1 MKRAVYPGTFDP
13 MTMGHLDILKRSSML
28 FDEVILAVAKSEKK
42 STLFSVEE
50 RTDMAKI
57 ATQDIKNI
65 RVVPF
70 SCLLV
75 NFMQRMDSQI
85 VIRGLRAVSDYEYE
99 LQLALMNRKLDPK
112 LDTVFLMPSQQFI
125 FLSSSMVREI
135 ASLGGDVSKFV
146 PAAVYERLVKKLG
159 YPPENPCGAQS

>member
-50 RTDMAKI
+50 RTDMART

-146 PAAVYERLVKKLG
+146 PPVVYEKMVKKLG
-159 YPPENPCGAQS
+159 YPPENPCEAQN

>member
-42 STLFSVEE
+42 STLFSIEE

-57 ATQDIKNI
+57 ATQEIKNI

-112 LDTVFLMPSQQFI
+112 LDTVFLMPSQQYI

-146 PAAVYERLVKKLG
+146 PPVVYERMVKKLG
-159 YPPENPCGAQS
+159 FPPENPCGGQN

>member
-1 MKRAVYPGTFDP
+1 
-13 MTMGHLDILKRSSML
+13 ML

-146 PAAVYERLVKKLG
+146 PPAVYERLSRNWATRLRTHAVLRAKVFCLLYDSLTVRQARKRLII
-159 YPPENPCGAQS
+159 

>member
-28 FDEVILAVAKSEKK
+28 FDEVILAIAINEKK
-42 STLFSVEE
+42 NTLFTIKE
-50 RTDMAKI
+50 RTEMALE
-57 ATQDIKNI
+57 ATKDIKNI

-70 SCLLV
+70 ECLLV
-75 NFMQRMDSQI
+75 NFMRKIESQI

-99 LQLALMNRKLDPK
+99 LQLALMNRKLDPD
-112 LDTVFLMPSQQFI
+112 LDTVFFMPSQQFI

-135 ASLGGDVSKFV
+135 ASLGGDVAPFV
-146 PAAVYERLVKKLG
+146 PSVVYKELIKKMG
-159 YPPENPCGAQS
+159 EPTDHICNIE

>member
-13 MTMGHLDILKRSSML
+13 MTLGHLDILKRSSML

-42 STLFSVEE
+42 STLFSIEE

-65 RVVPF
+65 RIVPF

-112 LDTVFLMPSQQFI
+112 LDTVFLMPSQQYI

-146 PAAVYERLVKKLG
+146 PPVVYERMVKRLG
-159 YPPENPCGAQS
+159 FPPENPCSGQN